1 MPNIKS
7 SIKRV
12 AIIERKT
19 AVNKIKRSQL
29 RTSLKKA
36 RAAVATS
43 AENTEEL
50 LRDAQSKI
58 DEAAIKGRLD
68 KNNAGR
74 KQSKLAKAAN
84 AFKTSNH

>member
-12 AIIERKT
+12 AVIERKT

-43 AENTEEL
+43 IVL
-50 LRDAQSKI
+50 Q
-58 DEAAIKGRLD
+58 
-68 KNNAGR
+68 
-74 KQSKLAKAAN
+74 
-84 AFKTSNH
+84 

>member
-12 AIIERKT
+12 AVIERKT

-43 AENTEEL
+43 AENTGEL
-50 LRDAQSKI
+50 LRDAQSRI
-58 DEAAIKGRLD
+58 DKAAAKGYLH
-68 KNNAGR
+68 KNNAAR

-84 AFKTSNH
+84 AANQ